1 MVLSANNTKRPLW
14 SLPKW
19 AVVLDAAAFAYV
31 FINFGLCVR
40 VTQGGGPE
48 MINGQYFLTSHGH
61 VLPHINEAQY
71 HLQRAYQV
79 RLFSDFW
86 LLFYLMPTL
95 YFLQPV

>member
-1 MVLSANNTKRPLW
+1 
-14 SLPKW
+14 
-19 AVVLDAAAFAYV
+19 
-31 FINFGLCVR
+31 
-40 VTQGGGPE
+40 

-61 VLPHINEAQY
+61 VLAHINEAQY